1 MPEVEGG
8 AVPPQSKGSWT
19 SFLKSVASFN
29 GDLASLTAPA
39 FILSSQS
46 LVEFS
51 AYWTENTS
59 LFVAPTKEPDP
70 AKRSLLVLKWLLNTL
85 KQQYCSRSE
94 KLGSEKKPLNPF
106 LGEIYLG
113 HWDDEAGQ
121 TQLVSEQVSHHPPV
135 TAYCITNEK
144 HNIRLQGYNGQKA
157 SFSRTIHV
165 KQIGHAL
172 LTLKPPNSDE
182 VETYLITLPAL
193 HIENL
198 IYGAPFVELG
208 KFIHIASS
216 TGYVSK
222 IDFSGRG
229 WLSGKKN
236 TFTATLWKDGE
247 GSESHPLYSAEGQ
260 WSDSFDLKEG
270 LGKKA
275 KTVDTFKPANVK
287 LSRLNIA
294 PLEEQDV
301 FESRRA
307 WSSVAKSIEKGD
319 MDATSHY
326 KSRIENA
333 QRALRKKEQEEKR
346 DWKRVFFSTA
356 DSQDPKEATFQKL
369 VKMVMAP
376 HLGPNAVW
384 EGVAPDKTAGVWRY
398 DDKKAAEASKP
409 FHEEGLLAL
418 GENQDGTSAPVSR
431 VATNLSSKAG
441 TDSVDQSP
449 IDQSRSTGD
458 VKGSGV

>member
-1 MPEVEGG
+1 MDGLPEGERPKLHP
-8 AVPPQSKGSWT
+8 AARLT
-19 SFLKSVASFN
+19 YHAKSIASFN
-29 GDLASLTAPA
+29 GDLSSLTAPA
-39 FILSSQS
+39 FILSYQS

-51 AYWTENTS
+51 AYWTENMP
-59 LFVAPTKEPDP
+59 LFIAPTQEPDP

-106 LGEIYLG
+106 LGEIFLG
-113 HWDDEAGQ
+113 HWDDEFGQ

-144 HNIRLQGYNGQKA
+144 HGIRLQGYNGQKA
-157 SFSRTIHV
+157 SFSRTIHI

-172 LTLKPPNSDE
+172 LTLKTPGGGE
-182 VETYLITLPAL
+182 EETYLITLPAL

-208 KFIHIASS
+208 KCIHIAAS
-216 TGYVSK
+216 TGYISK

-236 TFTATLWKDGE
+236 TFTAALWKEGD
-247 GSESHPLYSAEGQ
+247 GSESKPLYSAEGQ
-260 WSDSFDLKEG
+260 WSGAFDIKEG
-270 LGKKA
+270 SGGKKS
-275 KTVDTFKPANVK
+275 KVVETFKPADIQ

-307 WSSVAKSIEKGD
+307 WGNVAKSIEKGD

-333 QRALRKKEQEEKR
+333 QRALRKKEAEDSREWR
-346 DWKRVFFSTA
+346 RLFFSTA
-356 DSQDPKEATFQKL
+356 DSKDPKEEVFQKL
-369 VKMVMAP
+369 VKAVTAP
-376 HLGPNAVW
+376 HLGANSVW
-384 EGVAPDKTAGVWRY
+384 EGVSPDKTAGVWRY
-398 DDKKAAEASKP
+398 DEAKAAQVKEKGRP

-431 VATNLSSKAG
+431 VPTHLSGKEGDAAA
-441 TDSVDQSP
+441 QSP
-449 IDQSRSTGD
+449 VDGSRKSAEGR
-458 VKGSGV
+458 